1 MFARLDTSGKEVWDV
16 VSDGSVDVVYNNFN
30 SPGNADKAMR
40 KLKPG
45 GFYISIAG
53 ALSNSPKIGVTQRQF
68 LVNAT
73 RPRDLV
79 RSILIAG
86 RAARGDTS
94 GCATLMLNS
103 ACMSTVRSVQRKY

>member
-1 MFARLDTSGKEVWDV
+1 MWDAV
-16 VSDGSVDVVYNNFN
+16 ADSSVDVVYNNYN

-40 KLKPG
+40 KLKSG

-53 ALSNSPKIGVTQRQF
+53 SLSESPKAGVTQRQF

-79 RSILIAG
+79 RLACSPCFYRRMRSNPLGCNADAKVP
-86 RAARGDTS
+86 RLHPFAAVPGQ
-94 GCATLMLNS
+94 N
-103 ACMSTVRSVQRKY
+103 RKF